1 MPDKVQC
8 SILRILPTGMN
19 NEPLTVWGLQKKVF
33 ESINMDKTSLR
44 KELFERLVDRLKV
57 EGG

>member
-1 MPDKVQC
+1 
-8 SILRILPTGMN
+8 MN